1 MLASYG
7 RNSVFIEAAQ
17 ETPQVTENS
26 TLELVTRGTTARG
39 HSSRRPDTVGRD
51 EMFSLSETEL
61 LELCIHSHQ
70 YNIKTITK
78 IKPLSTT
85 SRLTTLL
92 NNNILYIIIHP
103 SLSSILLLCAEVVRL
118 ATLHNRTLL

>member
-1 MLASYG
+1 MTIEVKVEGLFIRPLLLHVIKNKTSKILLPLQVLIQGPRMMFNQSGVMASYG

-26 TLELVTRGTTARG
+26 TLELVTCGTTARG

-61 LELCIHSHQ
+61 LELCISF
-70 YNIKTITK
+70 
-78 IKPLSTT
+78 
-85 SRLTTLL
+85 
-92 NNNILYIIIHP
+92 P
-103 SLSSILLLCAEVVRL
+103 SIQK
-118 ATLHNRTLL
+118 